1 MIFKIEAL
9 LIVDMYCCSCYN
21 VALSHFFFYWGG
33 GINPQILKFGEGYII
48 AASIAGEGIH
58 KARKCLQVQQAVKG
72 SDFQRVIIT

>member
-21 VALSHFFFYWGG
+21 VALYFFLLGG